1 MSQNK
6 GKSSKSFIWR
16 MLIVMGL
23 LLGLY
28 AIDGDEYVVGKF
40 LNHFFKFIELD
51 GKYPILT
58 LMIMGSIMIILS
70 TIVRTMMTDS
80 VEQKKTQEFSKAF
93 QKEFRQARIENN
105 LHKLKK
111 LTDMQ
116 PQIMAKTMES
126 SGQMMNSMPY
136 TMIII
141 VPVFL
146 WVRYF
151 VNVTLATDL
160 MRTINL
166 PWSMIPDAGV
176 ILTDNV
182 WFIPVWILIYSL
194 VSIPLSQIIMRFVRY
209 IQFKKRL
216 DQFAGKLERVT

>member
-1 MSQNK
+1 MDKSKEN
-6 GKSSKSFIWR
+6 SSKLFIWR
-16 MLIVMGL
+16 MVIMMALT
-23 LLGLY
+23 LGLY
-28 AIDGDEYVVGKF
+28 AIDGDKYRVGQI
-40 LNHFFKFIELD
+40 LNHIFKFIELD

-70 TIVRTMMTDS
+70 TVVRTVMTDS
-80 VEQKKTQEFSKAF
+80 VEQKKIQEFSKAF

-105 LHKLKK
+105 LHKIKK
-111 LTDMQ
+111 LADMQ

-126 SGQMMNSMPY
+126 SGQMMKSMPY

-141 VPVFL
+141 VPIFL

-151 VNVTLATDL
+151 VNVTLATDI
-160 MRTINL
+160 MRKISL
-166 PWSMIPDAGV
+166 PWSIVPDAGV
-176 ILTDNV
+176 LLTSNV

-209 IQFKKRL
+209 FQFKKRL
-216 DQFAGKLERVT
+216 DKFSE